1 MARKR
6 KSSTEDPVK
15 ATRKL
20 VDKIRNELPCTEAEA
35 YFTLRSFVNPPEDVY
50 FDPGP
55 EVENNPPQPT
65 LKWAL
70 SYTKRILDASNEC
83 REEVEKGKTMRLFE
97 AIHVYGML
105 GFPLPQWA
113 TERLER
119 ARESYNF
126 HIAKTLD
133 EAFKIKRPPNY
144 PHKKA
149 IEAANLSFNIYWR
162 CRELSARGLKT
173 GAESGG
179 LLQTVGGEYRIGRG
193 KVREYYYFWKKNYS
207 SFGPLSVPELMEP
220 LIRPRARK
228 MRQPK

>member
-1 MARKR
+1 MTTKR
-6 KSSTEDPVK
+6 KITPEDPVK
-15 ATRKL
+15 TTRKL
-20 VDKIRNELPCTEAEA
+20 VAKIRKELSCTEAEA

-50 FDPGP
+50 YDPGP

-97 AIHVYGML
+97 AIHVCGML
-105 GFPLPQWA
+105 GFPIPQWA

-133 EAFKIKRPPNY
+133 DAFKIKRPPNY

-162 CRELSARGLKT
+162 CRELHARGLKT
-173 GAESGG
+173 GAETGD
-179 LLQTVGGEYRIGRG
+179 LFRTVGDEYGIGQS
-193 KVREYYYFWKKNYS
+193 KVRDYYYFWRKNYS
-207 SFGPLSVPELMEP
+207 SFGPLSVPELIEP
-220 LIRPRARK
+220 LIRPRAERK
-228 MRQPK
+228 KQPE